1 MNWECSQTCNFY
13 LTVVFTGSYFLEAMA
28 MPHKDLIKGLL
39 NLMSTHLLGSVNICF
54 SMM

>member
-1 MNWECSQTCNFY
+1 MVTHVIFN
-13 LTVVFTGSYFLEAMA
+13 LTVVPTGSYSLEAMA

-39 NLMSTHLLGSVNICF
+39 NLMSSHLLGSVNIYF